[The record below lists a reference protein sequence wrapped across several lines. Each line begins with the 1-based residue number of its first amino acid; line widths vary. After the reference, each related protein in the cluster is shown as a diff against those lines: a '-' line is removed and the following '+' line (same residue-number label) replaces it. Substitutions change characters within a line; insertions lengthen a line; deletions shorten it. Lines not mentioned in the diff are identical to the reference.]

1 MKKLL
6 FTTLFTAT
14 ILLFTQTT
22 FAQDSISIPDTLK
35 GWDNSWVVG
44 LNGSQ
49 ASYSNWANGGINSI
63 AVTGNSEITGHYR
76 DGRFAYGYLLSTR
89 YGRTKIEGQE
99 TRKIDDLLLF
109 MHRFQ
114 YDMSDDN
121 SNFSLFLN
129 LQLRTQF
136 DEGFEY
142 DKEVDGE
149 ERDVLISR
157 FFAPAYFTENA
168 GIAYIPS
175 DHFSVEAGIGLQQTY
190 IRDEELSETY
200 GLDSGETFRS
210 EAGLTFASDAR
221 LDVAEN
227 VRYQTSLQIFS
238 SLTRGFEHSDIYF
251 TNELVGTINN
261 NLNANLRLDLVY
273 DKDFSTEIQVAQV
286 LSLGITYTL

>member
-6 FTTLFTAT
+6 VTTLFAFS
-14 ILLFTQTT
+14 IFLFSQKT

-35 GWDNSWVVG
+35 GWDSSWVLG

-63 AVTGNSEITGHYR
+63 AVTGNSEISGHYR

-89 YGRTKIEGQE
+89 YGRTRIEGQG

-114 YDMSDDN
+114 YDLSDN
-121 SNFSLFLN
+121 ESNFSLFLN

-142 DKEVDGE
+142 DQEVDGE
-149 ERDVLISR
+149 EQDVLISR

-175 DHFSVEAGIGLQQTY
+175 DNFSVEAGIGLQQTY
-190 IRDEELSETY
+190 IRDEDLSETY
-200 GLDSGETFRS
+200 GLGSGETFRS

-227 VRYQTSLQIFS
+227 VSYQTSLQLFS

-261 NLNANLRLDLVY
+261 HLNANLRLDLVY